1 MQDVFEKV
9 FQAKLQERP
18 KVRDEQYAWGT
29 VEKEGVHRLIEL
41 MDLNDNDI
49 FVDIGSGKGALCYQ
63 VFQNSPVRSVIGVE
77 AIQKRHDEAAKLLGK
92 TVNGNAIMV

>member
-9 FQAKLQERP
+9 NQAKLQERP
-18 KVRDEQYAWGT
+18 EVRDEQYAWGT

-41 MDLNDNDI
+41 MDLNHNDI
-49 FVDIGSGKGALCYQ
+49 FVDIGSGKLCYQ

-77 AIQKRHDEAAKLLGK
+77 AIQKRHQTPGK
-92 TVNGNAIMV
+92 VSKWKRNYGS